1 MFRFKPHFQRSTR
14 LVRAGWRRWWPWML
28 GIALVVL
35 LGSVTIASA
44 TRQPAETPAP
54 SPVPIKKVEVMKV
67 GDAVLSERASGTV
80 KNLTSLQLV
89 AQTAGPVSQIL
100 VSEGQMVKKGQVLVR
115 QSSAYEAGSS
125 ASVQRQVAA
134 KGYELAKATAENT
147 SSVVAKNRELADLN
161 RDNTE
166 ELRKINDQS
175 LGEIRSLLTTT
186 EQVISKIESD
196 IRTEEQGANNP
207 ATIQSLRQSL
217 ISYKAVLNQNRS
229 ALRSAEY
236 STNTDKPPTKIS
248 NLTRDLVF
256 QTTEIQLKS
265 AQLNQEIAGLNL
277 QLARIAEAAT
287 RVAAPISARVEKV
300 FVQVG
305 QYVTPGTPVIKIKG
319 DPKLYLQIPVAADV
333 AARIDAT
340 RALEVMVNDQPLS
353 LPISHVSQ
361 SPVSGQ
367 LYEVLATIPTSFAS
381 TFQEETLVEVTL
393 PFVTNSSRAT
403 FLPMTSVF
411 LTNTQTF
418 VYVLKDG
425 VAQLREVE
433 LGEVVGTNVEI
444 KNGVHPGELIILDRT
459 VLEGQAVEAVYDSAS
474 VEERG

>member
-1 MFRFKPHFQRSTR
+1 MFRFKPNFQKISRP
-14 LVRAGWRRWWPWML
+14 VRAGWRRWWPAAL
-28 GIALVVL
+28 GLALVIL
-35 LGSVTIASA
+35 LGSVAVASA
-44 TRQPAETPAP
+44 TRQPEETPAP
-54 SPVPIKKVEVMKV
+54 SPIPVKKVPVVKV
-67 GDAVLSERASGTV
+67 GDTVLSERASGTV

-89 AQTAGPVSQIL
+89 AQTAGPVSQVL
-100 VSEGQMVKKGQVLVR
+100 VSEGQMVKKGQILVR

-134 KGYELAKATAENT
+134 KNYELAKATADNT
-147 SSVVAKNRELADLN
+147 SAVVAKNRELADLN

-196 IRTEEQGANNP
+196 IRAEEQGANNP
-207 ATIQSLRQSL
+207 ATIQALRQSL
-217 ISYKAVLNQNRS
+217 VSYKGVLNQNRS
-229 ALRSAEY
+229 ALRSTEY
-236 STNTDKPPTKIS
+236 STNTDKPPTKIA

-256 QTTEIQLKS
+256 QTTELQLKS
-265 AQLNQEIAGLNL
+265 AQLNKEIAGLNL

-305 QYVTPGTPVIKIKG
+305 QYVTPGTPVAKIKG
-319 DPKLYLQIPVAADV
+319 EPKLYLQIPVAADV
-333 AARIDAT
+333 ASRIDET
-340 RALEVMVNDQPLS
+340 RALEVSFNDQPLS

-367 LYEVLATIPTSFAS
+367 LYEVLATIPSSLAK
-381 TFQEETLVEVTL
+381 TFQEETMVEVKL
-393 PFVTNSSRAT
+393 PFVSQSSTAT

-425 VAQLREVE
+425 VAQLREVQ

-444 KNGVHPGELIILDRT
+444 KSGVQPGELIILDRT
-459 VLEGQAVEAVYDSAS
+459 VLEGQAVEAVYDAAS